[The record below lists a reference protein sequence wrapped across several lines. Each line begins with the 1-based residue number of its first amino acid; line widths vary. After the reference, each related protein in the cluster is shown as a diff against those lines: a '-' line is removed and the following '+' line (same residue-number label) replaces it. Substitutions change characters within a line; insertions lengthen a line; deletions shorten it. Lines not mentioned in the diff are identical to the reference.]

1 MKFLKIMRRAG
12 LAIAAVAI
20 LTANMSWAG
29 IVNNLPTIR
38 VNGKVMYY
46 YDTQSGDNIYTV
58 ADKLGVSVDDIRETN
73 PSVADGIKPR
83 MRLFFPTDIATT
95 ESGSSSMPLTHVVAK
110 GESIYGIARQY
121 GMTMDELLA
130 LNPAAA
136 DGIKVGMR
144 LNLKE
149 SSADIAA
156 ATPAET
162 VATTAAEP
170 TAVAKANAAKAEA
183 TPAAAPE
190 VTPATIA
197 ATEPEAAPEAEPEAV
212 TVSNPDSLLYA
223 PAEEAVAEQRE
234 MHIAIILP
242 FLLNEKTMGRQTKLY
257 TEFYKGFLLAADT
270 LNLPGRTPVRIHTYD
285 SSASLDSITAIMNRP
300 EIANMDMIVT
310 SDNPTFLKTVAHKA
324 ASNTLILN
332 LFAVKDSSYTSL
344 PNMIQTNIPHDEM
357 YEQAINGFLDN
368 FPFATPVFLTRN
380 GGKNDKEEFTSALK
394 AKLTAEGRFYQTVN
408 FDGYL
413 SDADL
418 EGLTPDVISYVLIPN
433 SGNRDEF
440 TRIQHAIKSLK
451 NSAVDGSTVQLFG
464 YPEWATFRGTQF
476 DDICELETTI
486 YSRYVP
492 TNNDYDASSLNT
504 RFRQVYGEGLID
516 KQMPVFGIL
525 GFDTGRMAIE
535 GMRTMAGTGSFPS
548 RYVGIQSGLKL
559 ERAAN
564 GGLFNNALFFITY
577 KPGGI
582 VDKTLR

>member
-149 SSADIAA
+149 SSADTAA

-162 VATTAAEP
+162 VATT
-170 TAVAKANAAKAEA
+170 TAVAKANVAKAEA

-190 VTPATIA
+190 VTIA
-197 ATEPEAAPEAEPEAV
+197 ATEPEVAPEAESEAV

-310 SDNPTFLKTVAHKA
+310 SDNPTFLKTVARKA

-394 AKLTAEGRFYQTVN
+394 AKLNAEGRFYQTVN

>member
-1 MKFLKIMRRAG
+1 
-12 LAIAAVAI
+12 
-20 LTANMSWAG
+20 
-29 IVNNLPTIR
+29 
-38 VNGKVMYY
+38 
-46 YDTQSGDNIYTV
+46 
-58 ADKLGVSVDDIRETN
+58 
-73 PSVADGIKPR
+73 
-83 MRLFFPTDIATT
+83 
-95 ESGSSSMPLTHVVAK
+95 
-110 GESIYGIARQY
+110 
-121 GMTMDELLA
+121 
-130 LNPAAA
+130 
-136 DGIKVGMR
+136 
-144 LNLKE
+144 
-149 SSADIAA
+149 
-156 ATPAET
+156 
-162 VATTAAEP
+162 
-170 TAVAKANAAKAEA
+170 
-183 TPAAAPE
+183 
-190 VTPATIA
+190 
-197 ATEPEAAPEAEPEAV
+197 
-212 TVSNPDSLLYA
+212 
-223 PAEEAVAEQRE
+223 
-234 MHIAIILP
+234 
-242 FLLNEKTMGRQTKLY
+242 
-257 TEFYKGFLLAADT
+257 
-270 LNLPGRTPVRIHTYD
+270 
-285 SSASLDSITAIMNRP
+285 MNRP

-310 SDNPTFLKTVAHKA
+310 SDNPTFLKTVARKA

-451 NSAVDGSTVQLFG
+451 NSAVEGSTVQLFG

>member
-12 LAIAAVAI
+12 LAIAAVAM

-58 ADKLGVSVDDIRETN
+58 ADKLGVSVDDIREAN

-149 SSADIAA
+149 SSADTAA

-170 TAVAKANAAKAEA
+170 DPAAKANVAKAEA

-270 LNLPGRTPVRIHTYD
+270 LNLPGRTPIRIHTYD

-310 SDNPTFLKTVAHKA
+310 SDNPTFLKTVARKA

>member
-12 LAIAAVAI
+12 LAIAAVAM

-130 LNPAAA
+130 LNPSAA

-149 SSADIAA
+149 SSADTAA
-156 ATPAET
+156 AMPAET
-162 VATTAAEP
+162 VATTTVAEP
-170 TAVAKANAAKAEA
+170 APAAKANVAKAEA

-190 VTPATIA
+190 VTIA
-197 ATEPEAAPEAEPEAV
+197 ATEPEAVPEAEPEAV

-223 PAEEAVAEQRE
+223 PAEEAITEQRE

-270 LNLPGRTPVRIHTYD
+270 LNLPGRTPIRIHTYD

-310 SDNPTFLKTVAHKA
+310 SDNPTFLKTVAHKT

>member
-1 MKFLKIMRRAG
+1 
-12 LAIAAVAI
+12 
-20 LTANMSWAG
+20 
-29 IVNNLPTIR
+29 
-38 VNGKVMYY
+38 MYY

-58 ADKLGVSVDDIRETN
+58 ADKLGVSVDDIREAN

-149 SSADIAA
+149 SSADTAA

-170 TAVAKANAAKAEA
+170 DPAAKANVAKAEA

-270 LNLPGRTPVRIHTYD
+270 LNLPGRTPIRIHTYD

-310 SDNPTFLKTVAHKA
+310 SDNPTFLKTVARKA

>member
-1 MKFLKIMRRAG
+1 
-12 LAIAAVAI
+12 
-20 LTANMSWAG
+20 
-29 IVNNLPTIR
+29 
-38 VNGKVMYY
+38 
-46 YDTQSGDNIYTV
+46 
-58 ADKLGVSVDDIRETN
+58 
-73 PSVADGIKPR
+73 

-110 GESIYGIARQY
+110 GESIYGIARQD

-149 SSADIAA
+149 SSADTAA

-162 VATTAAEP
+162 VATTAAAEP
-170 TAVAKANAAKAEA
+170 APAAKANVAKAEA

-190 VTPATIA
+190 VTIA
-197 ATEPEAAPEAEPEAV
+197 ATEPEVAPEAESEAV

-310 SDNPTFLKTVAHKA
+310 SDNPTFLKTVARKA

-394 AKLTAEGRFYQTVN
+394 AKLNAEGRFYQTVN

>member
-12 LAIAAVAI
+12 LAIAAVAM

-149 SSADIAA
+149 SSADTAA

-162 VATTAAEP
+162 VATT
-170 TAVAKANAAKAEA
+170 TAVAKANVAKAEA

-190 VTPATIA
+190 VTIA
-197 ATEPEAAPEAEPEAV
+197 ATEPEVAPEAESEAV

-310 SDNPTFLKTVAHKA
+310 SDNPTFLKTVARKA

-394 AKLTAEGRFYQTVN
+394 AKLNAEGRFYQTVN